1 MLSVVI
7 PARHEGDC
15 VWTTV
20 KSFHSAL
27 FAAGIKHQFVLERDD
42 GEPHGYGL
50 CVRRALNKCHGD
62 VIAVCMSD
70 GSDSPSDLVD
80 YFRIVEQG
88 YDCAFG
94 TRWYKGHR
102 PADYPWPK
110 YVLNRLANNAIML
123 LFGHGIGN
131 DCTNAFK
138 MYRREVIEAIQP
150 LESEQFDLTVEMP
163 LKAYLKGFKIAHPPI
178 SWQNRKTGKS
188 KWKISELGSKYIRR
202 VLQLWWRSR
211 F

>member
-1 MLSVVI
+1 
-7 PARHEGDC
+7 
-15 VWTTV
+15 
-20 KSFHSAL
+20 
-27 FAAGIKHQFVLERDD
+27 
-42 GEPHGYGL
+42 
-50 CVRRALNKCHGD
+50 
-62 VIAVCMSD
+62 
-70 GSDSPSDLVD
+70 
-80 YFRIVEQG
+80 
-88 YDCAFG
+88 
-94 TRWYKGHR
+94 
-102 PADYPWPK
+102 
-110 YVLNRLANNAIML
+110 ML